1 MSKHDRESMEPR
13 AEELSSVSLTFKC
26 GCEAEIPLA
35 HATTHD
41 IGLVLRDIAH
51 RAEAGRPLWDPI
63 DDDDD
68 GDESEPDAP
77 MAVPMAHDDLEYVG
91 LIAELVAWEV
101 LGLALKPVEDGV
113 TQGDMV
119 RKALEEADR
128 LCRLGGTE
136 ALAVVESHYVDWD
149 ELRNS

>member
-1 MSKHDRESMEPR
+1 MSQHDRESMEPR
-13 AEELSSVSLTFKC
+13 AENLRSVSLTFKC
-26 GCEAEIPLA
+26 GCEAEIPLD

-51 RAEAGRPLWDPI
+51 RAEAGRPLWDPVA
-63 DDDDD
+63 DDDD
-68 GDESEPDAP
+68 GDDDDAP

-91 LIAELVAWEV
+91 LIAELAAWEV
-101 LGLALKPVEDGV
+101 LGLALKPPEEGV

-136 ALAVVESHYVDWD
+136 ALAVVESYYVDWD
-149 ELRNS
+149 KLGEL